1 MLRLAKRDRL
11 AAAATAFA
19 FEGEKLACLTL
30 TANMVAPAMNNN
42 AAKGFDHKEITKR
55 ILWTIGRIK
64 CLVTQRIAGEQFALH
79 RGAVSSPAAAQR
91 TASVSQNADPDLR
104 P

>member
-1 MLRLAKRDRL
+1 
-11 AAAATAFA
+11 
-19 FEGEKLACLTL
+19 
-30 TANMVAPAMNNN
+30 MNNN

-64 CLVTQRIAGEQFALH
+64 RLVTQRIAGEQFALQ

-104 P
+104 PRGGGSAPGSSNLVGARNDWAIRSAAD